1 MVSVAIG
8 CNAGQRV
15 GAWEVQPPTALHAPF
30 SVSHRSVDGS
40 RSSSMLKCGLIY
52 GHSTY
57 REGGGGTLR
66 KGKAQRSEPKNTS
79 PETEDL
85 GAIVYHIDFLQK
97 GSQDTRALGQAYSL
111 RATLFCPLI
120 SAQSDI
126 LPLLSLSSDLLS
138 SSKTPLSSRRR
149 HAALIPLPSQI
160 TLIITAAVFVLAAT
174 LPSTLSI
181 PLSRR
186 PTRASL
192 GLPPGA
198 LPRQST

>member
-57 REGGGGTLR
+57 REGGRGTLR
-66 KGKAQRSEPKNTS
+66 KGTAQKSEPKNTS
-79 PETEDL
+79 PETVDL

-126 LPLLSLSSDLLS
+126 LPLSLPSDLFL

-149 HAALIPLPSQI
+149 RRRSHSSPFSNHPHHHRRRFRLGSHT
-160 TLIITAAVFVLAAT
+160 TLHSL
-174 LPSTLSI
+174 
-181 PLSRR
+181 